1 MSKVECEF
9 CHKTVTKSYIPRH
22 LKTGSCL
29 EAQGKHAKITHGCEW
44 CGDEFIRVD
53 SLNRHLT
60 RCKQR
65 TKALFTSTEDRL
77 REENRELKSDLET
90 ALADVEM
97 RDEWIEGLKL
107 QIVLKDKEISVLKEN
122 PTTVNNNIQV
132 KLRVDKFVVKEYAPE
147 HFTSLTDK
155 ALREVLTITPDYR
168 LLMKGPEAIAKL
180 FLETSLAGN
189 DKLAFTD
196 VPRQMGYYKDRD
208 GQVTEDV
215 KLRKLVPRLIRH
227 IFPGYRDSFMAADL
241 PWDEGMPYRTVLDT
255 LSRLAKGDALN
266 TKYAR
271 GLVAFLAEHKNDL
284 DYMLE
289 GKYKELEE
297 YEDEV
302 D

>member
-1 MSKVECEF
+1 MSVTCEYCGKSVGERSLKRHHSSRTCLDRQGRHIKGNECD
-9 CHKTVTKSYIPRH
+9 
-22 LKTGSCL
+22 
-29 EAQGKHAKITHGCEW
+29 W
-44 CGDEFIRVD
+44 CGENFIRRD
-53 SLNRHLT
+53 CLNRHVVTCKRRIQASSRTVEDQLRIDNSRLT
-60 RCKQR
+60 
-65 TKALFTSTEDRL
+65 TLLTDRENEVEQL
-77 REENRELKSDLET
+77 SEENNELRDELK
-90 ALADVEM
+90 LA
-97 RDEWIEGLKL
+97 K
-107 QIVLKDKEISVLKEN
+107 KEISVLKEN
-122 PTTVNNNIQV
+122 PTTVHNNNIQV
-132 KLRVDKFVVKEYAPE
+132 KLRVDKFVVERYAPE

-155 ALREVLTITPDYR
+155 ALREALTITPDYR
-168 LLMKGPEAIAKL
+168 LLTKGPEAIAKL

-196 VPRQMGYYKDRD
+196 VPRQKGYYKDRD

-215 KLRKLVPRLIRH
+215 KLRRLVPRMIRH

-241 PWDEGMPYRTVLDT
+241 SWDEGMPYRTVLDT

-289 GKYKELEE
+289 GKYKEMEE
-297 YEDEV
+297 YEDDV